1 MTADTSDKHKIL
13 VVDDE
18 TGPRE
23 SLRVIL
29 SPKYEIITAENGK
42 IALELLEQHTPDMVI
57 SDIRMPQMTGTELLR
72 EVKKRDPE
80 IPVVLITGYAT
91 VQSAQEAVR
100 ASAYDYINKP
110 YDVGEIEEVVSKALA
125 ENQARRERERTMN
138 KLQQW
143 NLELEEQIGQLDQK
157 ATLGELSAELIH
169 DLNNPM
175 SVLRG
180 YISLLEDSL
189 GRETTPEEQSEQQKE
204 FLEVIKS
211 QVERCVKLTRNF
223 LDFARSPRELWS
235 EENINELIH
244 DTLFVLR
251 VRMLKQN
258 IELKSYLDTDLP
270 KCFVMATPMQQA
282 MYNLVSNA
290 IDAMAEN
297 AKSGTLTLT
306 SATDEVDGQTTIRIG
321 IRDTGPGIPN
331 DIVERIFNPFFT
343 TKGKKKGTG
352 LGLAICKRVLDQH
365 AGTVNVNTDDGKGT
379 EFILHIPLRTQAPD
393 TE

>member
-1 MTADTSDKHKIL
+1 MSTDAPEKPKIL

-23 SLRVIL
+23 SLKVIL
-29 SPKYEIITAENGK
+29 TPKYEVITAENGK
-42 IALELLEQHTPDMVI
+42 QALDLLEQRAPDMVI
-57 SDIRMPQMTGTELLR
+57 SDIRMPHMTGTELLR

-80 IPVVLITGYAT
+80 MPVVLITGYAT

-110 YDVGEIEEVVSKALA
+110 YDVGEIEQVVSKALT
-125 ENQARRERERTMN
+125 ENQARRERERTMG

-189 GRETTPEEQSEQQKE
+189 GRDTIPAEQTEQQKE

-235 EENINELIH
+235 EENVNELIH

-258 IELKSYLDTDLP
+258 IELKTHLDTDLP
-270 KCFVMATPMQQA
+270 KCFVMATPLQQA
-282 MYNLVSNA
+282 LYNLVANA

-297 AKSGTLTLT
+297 AKSGTLTMS
-306 SATDEVDGQTTIRIG
+306 SATEEIDGNSAIRIG
-321 IRDTGPGIPN
+321 IRDTGPGIPK

-352 LGLAICKRVLDQH
+352 LGLAICKRVVDQH
-365 AGTVNVNTDDGKGT
+365 EGTVNVQTENGNGT
-379 EFILHIPLRTQAPD
+379 EFILHIPLRTKPPENA
-393 TE
+393 